1 MLTLKEFKEARS
13 VLSGVIRTTNLV
25 YSDAFSRATGNHVY
39 IKPENMQVTGAY
51 KIRGAYYKISTLTE
65 EEKARGSTYS
75 ATMPRGWPMPPRP
88 PGWKLPL

>member
-13 VLSGVIRTTNLV
+13 VLSGVIRNTSLV
-25 YSDAFSRATGNHVY
+25 YSTAFSKTTGNHVY

-65 EEKARGSTYS
+65 EEKA
-75 ATMPRGWPMPPRP
+75 
-88 PGWKLPL
+88 